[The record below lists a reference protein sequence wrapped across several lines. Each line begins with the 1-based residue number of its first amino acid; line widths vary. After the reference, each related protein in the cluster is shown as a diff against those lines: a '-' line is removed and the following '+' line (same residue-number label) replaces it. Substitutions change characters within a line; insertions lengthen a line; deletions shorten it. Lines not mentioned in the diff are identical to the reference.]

1 MTVVRVSEPLLDV
14 ADLTVAFGDKVVVDH
29 VTFTIERGGRLAIIG
44 ESGSGK
50 TLTALAVIG
59 LAPDNATITGR
70 VTFDGQQLLG
80 RSDGELSKLHGPRIA
95 MVFQNPQ
102 SSLNPLMR
110 VGKQIA
116 EPLRRHRGMDRDT
129 ARRAAVELCAPRR
142 AARPERAARAYPH
155 QLSGGQRQRIG
166 IAIALACRPALLIA
180 DEPTTALDV
189 TVQAEV
195 LALLAELIAAEGTT
209 LLFITHDIALVPL
222 VADDLMVMRH
232 GRIVE
237 AGPVARSSSGPATR
251 TPSSC
256 SPRPSAPRCPP
267 TRAGGR
273 RDGVAR
279 RHRHPPRAQLSPH
292 VAVGPRAE
300 REALGGVDLA
310 GRGRGAGRH
319 RRRVGLGQVDAGAHP
334 ARPRPGDVGAGRVR
348 RQGGA
353 PRAPGD
359 VALVPARR
367 ADRLP
372 GPAQLARPTVHRR
385 RHRA

>member
-1 MTVVRVSEPLLDV
+1 MTVVAPVDASRCCDV
-14 ADLTVAFGDKVVVDH
+14 ADLSVSFGDKVVVDH

-50 TLTALAVIG
+50 TLTALSVIG
-59 LAPDNATITGR
+59 LAPDNATITGS

-80 RSDGELSKLHGPRIA
+80 RSDGEMSKLRGARIA

-116 EPLRRHRGMDRDT
+116 EPLRRHRGMGRDE
-129 ARRAAVELCAPRR
+129 ARRAAVELCDRVGLPE
-142 AARPERAARAYPH
+142 PERAARAYPH

-237 AGPVARSSSGPATR
+237 AGPVATI
-251 TPSSC
+251 
-256 SPRPSAPRCPP
+256 
-267 TRAGGR
+267 
-273 RDGVAR
+273 V
-279 RHRHPPRAQLSPH
+279 
-292 VAVGPRAE
+292 E
-300 REALGGVDLA
+300 
-310 GRGRGAGRH
+310 
-319 RRRVGLGQVDAGAHP
+319 
-334 ARPRPGDVGAGRVR
+334 RPGDPYTVELLAAAERTALPADAGRWH
-348 RQGGA
+348 
-353 PRAPGD
+353 P
-359 VALVPARR
+359 
-367 ADRLP
+367 
-372 GPAQLARPTVHRR
+372 
-385 RHRA
+385 

>member
-1 MTVVRVSEPLLDV
+1 MTVEPLLEV

-80 RSDGELSKLHGPRIA
+80 RSDGELSKLRGARIA

-129 ARRAAVELCAPRR
+129 ARRAAVELCDRVGLPE
-142 AARPERAARAYPH
+142 PERAARAYPH

-237 AGPVARSSSGPATR
+237 AGPVATI
-251 TPSSC
+251 
-256 SPRPSAPRCPP
+256 
-267 TRAGGR
+267 
-273 RDGVAR
+273 V
-279 RHRHPPRAQLSPH
+279 
-292 VAVGPRAE
+292 E
-300 REALGGVDLA
+300 
-310 GRGRGAGRH
+310 
-319 RRRVGLGQVDAGAHP
+319 
-334 ARPRPGDVGAGRVR
+334 RPGDPYTIELLAAAERTALPADAGRWPV
-348 RQGGA
+348 
-353 PRAPGD
+353 
-359 VALVPARR
+359 
-367 ADRLP
+367 
-372 GPAQLARPTVHRR
+372 
-385 RHRA
+385 

>member
-1 MTVVRVSEPLLDV
+1 
-14 ADLTVAFGDKVVVDH
+14 
-29 VTFTIERGGRLAIIG
+29 
-44 ESGSGK
+44 
-50 TLTALAVIG
+50 
-59 LAPDNATITGR
+59 
-70 VTFDGQQLLG
+70 
-80 RSDGELSKLHGPRIA
+80 

-129 ARRAAVELCAPRR
+129 ARRAAVELCDRVGLPE
-142 AARPERAARAYPH
+142 PERAARAYPH

-237 AGPVARSSSGPATR
+237 AGPVATI
-251 TPSSC
+251 
-256 SPRPSAPRCPP
+256 
-267 TRAGGR
+267 
-273 RDGVAR
+273 V
-279 RHRHPPRAQLSPH
+279 
-292 VAVGPRAE
+292 E
-300 REALGGVDLA
+300 
-310 GRGRGAGRH
+310 
-319 RRRVGLGQVDAGAHP
+319 
-334 ARPRPGDVGAGRVR
+334 RPGDPYTIELLAAAERT
-348 RQGGA
+348 
-353 PRAPGD
+353 
-359 VALVPARR
+359 ALPADATRW
-367 ADRLP
+367 P
-372 GPAQLARPTVHRR
+372 V
-385 RHRA
+385 

>member
-1 MTVVRVSEPLLDV
+1 MTVAPLLDV

-50 TLTALAVIG
+50 TLTALSVIG

-80 RSDGELSKLHGPRIA
+80 RSDGELSKLRGTRIA

-129 ARRAAVELCAPRR
+129 ARGRGRAVRPRR
-142 AARPERAARAYPH
+142 AARTRTRCAR
-155 QLSGGQRQRIG
+155 LST
-166 IAIALACRPALLIA
+166 PALGRSATAHRHRHGARLPAGVLIA

-195 LALLAELIAAEGTT
+195 LALLAELVAAEGTA

-222 VADDLMVMRH
+222 VADDLW
-232 GRIVE
+232 
-237 AGPVARSSSGPATR
+237 
-251 TPSSC
+251 
-256 SPRPSAPRCPP
+256 
-267 TRAGGR
+267 
-273 RDGVAR
+273 
-279 RHRHPPRAQLSPH
+279 
-292 VAVGPRAE
+292 
-300 REALGGVDLA
+300 
-310 GRGRGAGRH
+310 
-319 RRRVGLGQVDAGAHP
+319 
-334 ARPRPGDVGAGRVR
+334 
-348 RQGGA
+348 
-353 PRAPGD
+353 
-359 VALVPARR
+359 
-367 ADRLP
+367 
-372 GPAQLARPTVHRR
+372 
-385 RHRA
+385 

>member
-1 MTVVRVSEPLLDV
+1 MSERSESEPLLDV
-14 ADLTVAFGDKVVVDH
+14 ADLSVAFGDKVVVDH

-50 TLTALAVIG
+50 TLTALSVIG

-80 RSDGELSKLHGPRIA
+80 RSDGELSKLRGARIA

-116 EPLRRHRGMDRDT
+116 EPLRRHRDMDRHA
-129 ARRAAVELCAPRR
+129 ARRAAVELCDRVGLPE
-142 AARPERAARAYPH
+142 PERAARAYPH

-237 AGPVARSSSGPATR
+237 AGPVATIVERPGHPYTVELLAAAER
-251 TPSSC
+251 TALPMD
-256 SPRPSAPRCPP
+256 
-267 TRAGGR
+267 
-273 RDGVAR
+273 DGVR
-279 RHRHPPRAQLSPH
+279 TGGLEVHPG
-292 VAVGPRAE
+292 GPSD
-300 REALGGVDLA
+300 LG
-310 GRGRGAGRH
+310 
-319 RRRVGLGQVDAGAHP
+319 
-334 ARPRPGDVGAGRVR
+334 
-348 RQGGA
+348 
-353 PRAPGD
+353 RAPGLGSRT
-359 VALVPARR
+359 A
-367 ADRLP
+367 
-372 GPAQLARPTVHRR
+372 GRP
-385 RHRA
+385 

>member
-1 MTVVRVSEPLLDV
+1 MTEPLLDV
-14 ADLTVAFGDKVVVDH
+14 ADLSVSFGDKVVVDH

-50 TLTALAVIG
+50 TLTALSVIG

-80 RSDGELSKLHGPRIA
+80 RSDGEMSKLRGARIA

-116 EPLRRHRGMDRDT
+116 EPLRRHRGMGRDA
-129 ARRAAVELCAPRR
+129 ARRAAVELCDRVGLPE
-142 AARPERAARAYPH
+142 PERAARAYPH

-237 AGPVARSSSGPATR
+237 AGPVATI
-251 TPSSC
+251 
-256 SPRPSAPRCPP
+256 
-267 TRAGGR
+267 
-273 RDGVAR
+273 
-279 RHRHPPRAQLSPH
+279 
-292 VAVGPRAE
+292 VG
-300 REALGGVDLA
+300 
-310 GRGRGAGRH
+310 
-319 RRRVGLGQVDAGAHP
+319 
-334 ARPRPGDVGAGRVR
+334 RPGDPYTVELLAAAERTALPAAAERTALPADAGRWH
-348 RQGGA
+348 Q
-353 PRAPGD
+353 
-359 VALVPARR
+359 
-367 ADRLP
+367 
-372 GPAQLARPTVHRR
+372 
-385 RHRA
+385 